1 MMRRI
6 KKTMKKIGK
15 KNKRCV
21 CLAGMVA
28 LTLLLGGCTDS
39 NRQTTDENRSAQ
51 ENVLEQENNLAQ
63 ENMVGQGNDSAKGNK
78 TARENRSS
86 QENTSDKKAGTQT
99 ENKGESSEGIT
110 FEGRDIEGNMVSSDI
125 FSSSKL
131 TMVNV
136 WATYCNPC
144 LREMP
149 GLGELA
155 HEYEEGE
162 FQIIGI
168 ISDVQE
174 NSGEEM
180 IDFAADLIERT
191 GADYPHLLLNESLYY
206 ALLTDV
212 SAVPT
217 TFFIDENGEIL
228 DTVVGS
234 MDKSEWEK
242 MIRKFLGE

>member
-1 MMRRI
+1 
-6 KKTMKKIGK
+6 MKKGK
-15 KNKRCV
+15 KLFSLFAIMCI
-21 CLAGMVA
+21 L
-28 LTLLLGGCTDS
+28 LTGCGGE
-39 NRQTTDENRSAQ
+39 RQSGTEK
-51 ENVLEQENNLAQ
+51 EENNPAQ
-63 ENMVGQGNDSAKGNK
+63 V
-78 TARENRSS
+78 
-86 QENTSDKKAGTQT
+86 
-99 ENKGESSEGIT
+99 T
-110 FEGRDIEGNMVSSDI
+110 FEGLSIEGETVSSAILSD
-125 FSSSKL
+125 SKL

-155 HEYEEGE
+155 NEYSSEE

-174 NSGEEM
+174 G
-180 IDFAADLIERT
+180 ADEKILDYATGLIQQT
-191 GADYPHLLLNESLYY
+191 GADYTHLILNESVYN

-217 TFFIDENGEIL
+217 TFFIDQDGVIL

-234 MDKSEWEK
+234 MEKKAWEEL
-242 MIRKFLGE
+242 INALLEE